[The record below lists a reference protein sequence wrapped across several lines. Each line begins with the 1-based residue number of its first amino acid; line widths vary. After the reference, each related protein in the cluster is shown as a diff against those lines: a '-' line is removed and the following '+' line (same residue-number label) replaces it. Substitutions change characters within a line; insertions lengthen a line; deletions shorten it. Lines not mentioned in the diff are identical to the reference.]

1 MKKRIIGLIL
11 VIAYLIQGV
20 TMLAYAEEKKQS
32 SITDDA
38 NYQVFKWLD
47 MTTTEMDKLNED
59 SPVTRGQFAYILAG
73 ILGYKPKD
81 ITNSDIVDVQDTV
94 YEGAVDYLVK
104 NKIMPT
110 MPVNKFNPK
119 DPILYKEMLAA
130 LVTALGYMNIQNTAQ
145 DSDIYVQ
152 KIASQIGLTK
162 GIGTKYEA
170 SLSAKDTFKLLKK
183 AALTSVCEIDGFSKN
198 GANYTNKNGKT
209 LIYQYSMI
217 SYAEGIVT
225 KNGITAIKGEESAI
239 GQAKI
244 GNINLSTKKFHGV
257 ERLIGRYVEFF
268 YEDSSSDKVLRYAH
282 EIESKNEIVNI
293 SAENL
298 DTGSPEFSLNCIVY
312 ENNSRSKR
320 LKISLDADVIYN
332 GVRLSLPTKE
342 DLAIKQGTLTAIDN
356 DSDNKYDVIDI
367 REYDDYVV
375 RGRTKNII
383 RLNGKSYDIDDYS
396 EVRIYNSDGELS
408 EDFGG
413 INISSVVSV
422 FESKDEKTYLEIVE
436 SLANASAAFIETY
449 IEGDKTMYVT
459 KEQKYFLSETFKKSI
474 EDGVPGMSY
483 PIVGKAYY
491 LKLNFDNRIVAITEL
506 YEGQWQIAYCVGI
519 KSRRDGVTVEL
530 VMQDNSVFRPYF
542 AEKVRINGDRIK
554 SHEIMSNPSKYH
566 CFFDT
571 SDRPIRQPVHIKISE
586 AGEVSEIE
594 TPVDRMDSA
603 YGYDKT
609 CFSKD
614 AYFESGGYKAGSHH
628 GIGMYTIRTNGI
640 VIEDPYL
647 GEANN
652 YATDKIEIKSVSNV
666 AEGRMSECYIYDL
679 DEAYVGDILV
689 YKNNEESLED
699 TTVLALIDKVVT
711 VYDEDADDEK
721 GRIIHLYTQVGDE
734 LSLKEEKDGILPAD
748 VRRGDVYKIAYSGE
762 ILSAASKILSLA
774 DDPAP
779 YASGTV
785 VDQKWADIFGYVYM
799 ATADSVTVLKPDG
812 YTATPQKLIGTAL
825 KGGGTA
831 LVYDLPNDKV
841 YVGSWE
847 DMITSNVPDVNGDI
861 TIDSHSTKVYI
872 YRRWDYANGLVILK
886 R

>member
-20 TMLAYAEEKKQS
+20 TMLAYAEEKKPS

-59 SPVTRGQFAYILAG
+59 SPVTRGQFAYVLAG
-73 ILGYKPKD
+73 ILGYRPKD
-81 ITNSDIVDVQDTV
+81 ITNSEIVDVQDTV

-130 LVTALGYMNIQNTAQ
+130 LVTALGYMNIQNAAQ
-145 DSDIYVQ
+145 DSDTNVQ
-152 KIASQIGLTK
+152 RIASQIGLTK
-162 GIGTKYEA
+162 GIGTKYDA

-225 KNGITAIKGEESAI
+225 KNGITAINGEESTI
-239 GQAKI
+239 GRAKI
-244 GNINLSTKKFHGV
+244 GNINLSTKKFRGI

-268 YEDSSSDKVLRYAH
+268 YEDNNSDKVLRYAH
-282 EIESKNEIVNI
+282 EVETKNEIINI

-298 DTGSPEFSLNCIVY
+298 DTGNPEFSLNCIVY
-312 ENNSRSKR
+312 ESNSRSKR
-320 LKISLDADVIYN
+320 LKISLNADVIYN
-332 GVRLSLPTKE
+332 GVRLNLPTKE
-342 DLAIKQGTLTAIDN
+342 DLAIKQGTLTVIDS

-367 REYDDYVV
+367 REYEDYVV

-396 EVRIYNSDGELS
+396 EVRIYNSYGELS
-408 EDFGG
+408 EDFNG

-422 FESKDEKTYLEIVE
+422 FESKDEKTYLEFVE
-436 SLANASAAFIETY
+436 SLANTSATVTGTY

-491 LKLNFDNRIVAITEL
+491 FKLNFDNRIVAITEL

-530 VMQDNSVFRPYF
+530 VMQDNSVFKPYF

-554 SHEIMSNPSKYH
+554 SHEIMSNSSKYH

-586 AGEVSEIE
+586 VGEVSEIE

-603 YGYDKT
+603 YGYDKN

-640 VIEDPYL
+640 VIEDPHL
-647 GEANN
+647 GETSN
-652 YATDKIEIKSVSNV
+652 YDTNKVEIKSVSNV

-699 TTVLALIDKVVT
+699 TTTLALIDKVVT
-711 VYDEDADDEK
+711 VYDEGADDEK
-721 GRIIHLYTQVGDE
+721 GRVIHLYTQVGDE
-734 LSLKEEKDGILPAD
+734 LSLKEKKDGILPAD

-762 ILSAASKILSLA
+762 ILSAASKILSLSE
-774 DDPAP
+774 DPAP
-779 YASGTV
+779 YA
-785 VDQKWADIFGYVYM
+785 
-799 ATADSVTVLKPDG
+799 
-812 YTATPQKLIGTAL
+812 
-825 KGGGTA
+825 
-831 LVYDLPNDKV
+831 
-841 YVGSWE
+841 
-847 DMITSNVPDVNGDI
+847 
-861 TIDSHSTKVYI
+861 
-872 YRRWDYANGLVILK
+872 
-886 R
+886 